1 VALEAVDFLLFC
13 DVENS
18 DLALGVA
25 DCDFVVVAEGEGAD
39 VVVELGGLVESGDFG
54 GAAGPE
60 VKGGVECDCDL
71 VAIGPIEQV
80 EVEIVLEVG
89 GV

>member
-39 VVVELGGLVESGDFG
+39 VVVELGGLV
-54 GAAGPE
+54 
-60 VKGGVECDCDL
+60 
-71 VAIGPIEQV
+71 
-80 EVEIVLEVG
+80 
-89 GV
+89 